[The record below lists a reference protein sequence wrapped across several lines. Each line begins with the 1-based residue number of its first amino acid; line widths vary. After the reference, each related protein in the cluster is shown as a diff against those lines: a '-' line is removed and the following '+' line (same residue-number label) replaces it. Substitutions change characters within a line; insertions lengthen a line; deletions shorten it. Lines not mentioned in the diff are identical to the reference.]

1 MVINSTN
8 ISKTKESLNSDGHQL
23 YQYQQNK
30 RKFKQWWSSIPP
42 ISAKRTITSHLYW
55 TQKDNDK
62 SHWKSRFWLGIGT
75 QCGGVKLIKIKLSRL
90 SHNYLVCSI
99 YRLVYLYNIW
109 RCITSEI
116 DWSAISM
123 NHLVVISQSNY
134 TISFIKLLLTLVQLD
149 PCFWLN
155 YTVIY
160 TLNSR
165 LLH

>member
-8 ISKTKESLNSDGHQL
+8 ISKTNNHFSSLLNT
-23 YQYQQNK
+23 K
-30 RKFKQWWSSIPP
+30 RQ
-42 ISAKRTITSHLYW
+42 R
-55 TQKDNDK
+55 
-62 SHWKSRFWLGIGT
+62 HWKSRFWLWTGT
-75 QCGGVKLIKIKLSRL
+75 QCGGVKLAKIKLSRL
-90 SHNYLVCSI
+90 SHIYLVCSI

-165 LLH
+165 HLHQLFKLRLEDLF